1 VLEHTTTDGLV
12 LVSLLAGGGLAILV
26 AGTGCRVG
34 GGGGLEHR
42 AGGLEG
48 RSGGKGLHRSGCGCW
63 GRETLHR
70 GGGGSMVMHLRSR
83 SMVNL
88 GSWSMV
94 NLGSR
99 WHIGPHWSGGR
110 LSGVEDWSGSWS
122 RCRGKGLNGSWS
134 RGGGMVLDGSR
145 RHIGAHGGRSR
156 GGLLENRSRC
166 WGSNW
171 SGGEALHRGGGSGC
185 RGHIGPNWSWSRCSL
200 LENRSWGRGG
210 ELTGG
215 RVRSHGCGGG
225 SWSIIV
231 IARIGD
237 GTSNHS
243 QSQDEE
249 FLPDKIGKYINIP
262 SNTILSWHILTIFA
276 DLFALGATNR
286 IMSSVSSSCTFIQS
300 GESARPNG
308 SAEYHKSTKHFS
320 RRKICLI
327 RQTDTSRPRHQMGLV
342 FIS

>member
-12 LVSLLAGGGLAILV
+12 LVSLLAGGGLVILV

-42 AGGLEG
+42 AEGLEG
-48 RSGGKGLHRSGCGCW
+48 RSWGKGLHRSGCGCW

-70 GGGGSMVMHLRSR
+70 GGGG
-83 SMVNL
+83 
-88 GSWSMV
+88 
-94 NLGSR
+94 
-99 WHIGPHWSGGR
+99 
-110 LSGVEDWSGSWS
+110 
-122 RCRGKGLNGSWS
+122 
-134 RGGGMVLDGSR
+134 
-145 RHIGAHGGRSR
+145 
-156 GGLLENRSRC
+156 
-166 WGSNW
+166 
-171 SGGEALHRGGGSGC
+171 GC